1 MFFTPMGFLLD
12 KYFLFCSLSWGWQIL
27 VVNVTVSLLVVR
39 YEQDGCSFVIN
50 CLNMPSLAVQPF
62 LCVCKILNN
71 YSHFVSSMTVSYF
84 MFLKTYFRME
94 KFGSLTKVLFNIFS
108 GVDQVCSQGRCIK
121 VLEKTYNLYTS
132 ARPEIEGSSG
142 Q

>member
-1 MFFTPMGFLLD
+1 M
-12 KYFLFCSLSWGWQIL
+12 
-27 VVNVTVSLLVVR
+27 VR

-50 CLNMPSLAVQPF
+50 CLNMPSLAVRPF

-121 VLEKTYNLYTS
+121 VLEKTYNLYAS